1 MTSREISS
9 CLVGGIFSSFG
20 GAVDALVEAIALAAA
35 TLKSRGWDVPKF
47 MLTMVIQRVMMT
59 VLSEENMLWM
69 MK

>member
-20 GAVDALVEAIALAAA
+20 GAVDALVEAMA

-69 MK
+69 KK

>member
-1 MTSREISS
+1 M
-9 CLVGGIFSSFG
+9 
-20 GAVDALVEAIALAAA
+20 DALVEAIALAAA